1 LPRYIVELVKEKIAQ
16 NELDEQLITDAYNRV
31 LALKELRLGV
41 QTSVPDEEIATTLPS
56 EFKLGAYPN
65 PFNPSTQ
72 IRFSLAVSSAVVL
85 DVYSI
90 DGTKVASLVNQ
101 VLNAGWHTAT
111 FNAANL
117 PTGLY
122 LYRLNTG
129 NQQITKKMM
138 LMK

>member
-1 LPRYIVELVKEKIAQ
+1 
-16 NELDEQLITDAYNRV
+16 
-31 LALKELRLGV
+31 
-41 QTSVPDEEIATTLPS
+41 
-56 EFKLGAYPN
+56 
-65 PFNPSTQ
+65 
-72 IRFSLAVSSAVVL
+72 VL

-101 VLNAGWHTAT
+101 VLNSGWHTAT